1 MDKILRRVAMAE
13 RQVTKRFKRKSQRK
27 FQLEKKERNKE
38 IGRYRQEVGEDMR
51 QAIIAR
57 HEDLELGP
65 LAPNRDTGKVNEF
78 GNPYGTISV
87 DRALLHSQLTPQQK
101 EARCAWA
108 GGAKSL
114 CLAPGDRVVILEG
127 PYKGKI
133 VPIKSIKTN
142 TMVLEMDEA
151 LKTNAKIPD
160 YLREEGASPV
170 EPIASAI
177 PISAVRLVY
186 PLPDPTTGHVRDV
199 IIRELKPINITHDR
213 PTRRSTFS
221 RIVPGLNVKI
231 PWPVVPP
238 TQHFDHPE
246 DTLRIDVEERT
257 YVPTL
262 LRPPMPE
269 QVIDELRNR
278 YGKFRTRHTE
288 EYIAKI
294 QAQEDEK
301 KARKKSVDSMLQ
313 PVQEYNRKLRELRRE
328 RGQPVLTDEMLE
340 KIGQVIAKNQTLR
353 KLGAKVSAE
362 LEKRKKADEQLRKAV
377 ERLSI
382 AEETAAATGETP
394 VDQPKA

>member
-13 RQVTKRFKRKSQRK
+13 RQVTKRIKRKTQRRY
-27 FQLEKKERNKE
+27 QLEKKERNRE
-38 IGRYRQEVGEDMR
+38 IKRHRQEVGEDMR
-51 QAIIAR
+51 QAIVAR
-57 HEDLELGP
+57 NEDLKLGP

-78 GNPYGTISV
+78 GNPYGAISV
-87 DRALLHSQLTPQQK
+87 DRALLHSQLTPEQK

-108 GGAKSL
+108 GGSKNL

-133 VPIKSIKTN
+133 VPIKNIRTN
-142 TMVLEMDEA
+142 TMVLEMDDD
-151 LKTNAKIPD
+151 LKTNVKIPE
-160 YLREEGASPV
+160 YLRESDSSPV
-170 EPIASAI
+170 EPISMAV

-213 PTRRSTFS
+213 PTRRTTFS
-221 RIVPGLNVKI
+221 RLVPGLNVKI
-231 PWPVVPP
+231 PWPAVAPIK
-238 TQHFDHPE
+238 HIDHPV

-257 YVPTL
+257 YIPTL

-269 QVIDELRNR
+269 VVIDELRNR
-278 YGKFRTRHTE
+278 YSKFRTRHTE
-288 EYIAKI
+288 EYVAKI

-301 KARKKSVDSMLQ
+301 RTRRKSVDTMLQ

-340 KIGQVIAKNQTLR
+340 RIGKVIAKNQELR
-353 KLGAKVSAE
+353 RSGGVVSAE
-362 LEKRKKADEQLRKAV
+362 LEKRKQAGEELKKAV

-382 AEETAAATGETP
+382 AEETAEAP
-394 VDQPKA
+394 VDQPKV